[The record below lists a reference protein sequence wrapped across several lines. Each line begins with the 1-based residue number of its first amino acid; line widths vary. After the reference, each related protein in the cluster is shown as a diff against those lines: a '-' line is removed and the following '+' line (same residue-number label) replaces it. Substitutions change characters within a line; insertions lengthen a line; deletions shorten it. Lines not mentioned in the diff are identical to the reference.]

1 MIYSLIKVADKLEY
15 NLYSYASE
23 RLLNA
28 LKAKYPD
35 LKAKLDRFKGKNKY
49 IVWLANRFGENPTKQ
64 DHPIQQCIDILFN
77 YFKKENGLAEKYK
90 KEEFRNLVKTLTKTE
105 QFPEGKTYTDLKFIE
120 DITSDEMRAIL
131 LASERKKEVVPTAAD
146 VDFSGDKVGKVGEW
160 NIWLP
165 SSRDNSIHIA
175 QFDTDDA
182 GNKTPKT
189 TWCTARTNA
198 SNLFYHYI
206 VDEYGQKGMLFY
218 VIKDNPE
225 GDWDYL
231 SIGFTKGEP
240 ILHGEDGNYGVS
252 INRDQKGL
260 SVEKLQDIW
269 GDNYYTI
276 MGMMQKKYD
285 ELGGTSPAYPKL
297 EEGSKDLNKFKELAL
312 GNSQYEKEDLLL
324 KIANNFDL
332 SDSFLKDL
340 GEKDSK
346 SLYYLAQSTS
356 KEELI
361 KLFLKSDHLKMAV
374 AKNMRAGV
382 EVLEALAKDPDVDI
396 RSEVVFNI
404 FAGNS
409 RTEKM
414 ISVLEILAKDKS
426 YEVKDNII
434 DSIYDGSPSK
444 HIREIVARIFAKDTE
459 VKYKLE
465 AVTLAKKDTSVLR
478 DLLKDLFKYNN
489 DFTERV
495 VHLIEDES
503 LLVELV
509 NSTNLM
515 ASVTA
520 ISKLSWKNKGHLLI
534 PLLKDEKVNSQ
545 VKKNI
550 LHEFPNLKSATLFS
564 RINVFYKLA
573 SLTN

>member
-231 SIGFTKGEP
+231 SIGFTNGEP
-240 ILHGEDGNYGVS
+240 ILHGESGNYGVS

-332 SDSFLKDL
+332 TDSFLKDL

-465 AVTLAKKDTSVLR
+465 AVTLKKDTSVLR
-478 DLLKDLFKYNN
+478 DLLKDLLKYNN

-503 LLVELV
+503 LLVELA

-520 ISKLSWKNKGHLLI
+520 IRKLSWKNKGHLLI

-550 LHEFPNLKSATLFS
+550 LHEFPSLKSATLFS

-573 SLTN
+573 SLSN